1 MLTLDDLA
9 EAQANGEYNPKQL
22 PPTENEFPK
31 ISHETVLKEFFDSDG
46 DKTGEIRLELGSD
59 GVYLQFDCECIDAL
73 PYCQAQCCA
82 LIGTAV
88 LPEELLQFNYPVD
101 VSPGG
106 EVEITM
112 QRGAD
117 GFCKCLNR
125 ESRTCNIYENRPDTC
140 KAFHCTRG
148 VDVRGWKLSNR
159 VHRQSFL

>member
-9 EAQANGEYNPKQL
+9 EMQANGEYNPEQL
-22 PPTENEFPK
+22 PVTLSQFPAV
-31 ISHETVLKEFFDSDG
+31 SRQTVLKEFFKDG
-46 DKTGEIRLELGSD
+46 TKTGEIRLELGAD
-59 GVYLQFDCECIDAL
+59 GVWLQFDCDCIDAL

-101 VSPGG
+101 VQLNS
-106 EVEITM
+106 ETEITM
-112 QRGAD
+112 QRSAD

-125 ESRTCNIYENRPDTC
+125 ETRTCGIYDHRPETC
-140 KAFHCTRG
+140 KDFHCTRG
-148 VDVRGWKLSNR
+148 ADVRGWKLSNR